1 MRKERGTDD
10 RLANNRYDPELR
22 TVATGIILAGV
33 LVCIILSCGCISRL
47 ADTGPVQSGVGSVGA
62 TLLSQQSHWS
72 PVEGCYWTVT
82 YQVYNSGNTT
92 SAGQMV
98 RVELVNTR
106 NLVVRDSKTVFVG
119 PLKGGESMPV
129 TALLDGECIGDYAA
143 KVSLT
148 PAG

>member
-1 MRKERGTDD
+1 MTKVRNPGD
-10 RLANNRYDPELR
+10 RLVNHRYYPEMR
-22 TVATGIILAGV
+22 TLAIGIVLAGV
-33 LVCIILSCGCISRL
+33 LACLILSCGCISRL
-47 ADTGPVQSGVGSVGA
+47 ADTGPVQSGGGSVGA

-72 PVEGCYWTVT
+72 PAEGCYWTVT

-106 NLVVRDSKTVFVG
+106 NLAVRDSKTVFVG
-119 PLKGGESMPV
+119 PLKEGESMPV

-148 PAG
+148 PAS